1 MNRSDFPKLP
11 QKEGEELRIKITTFL
26 KKKQLLH
33 KNINR
38 KNPKKIKYLKNGQF
52 FKRKMDTCIVNFY
65 CWHIIPRGKT
75 KVNKILAKIGEVS
88 GKFTHFHESGL
99 AKPDVI

>member
-38 KNPKKIKYLKNGQF
+38 KNPKK
-52 FKRKMDTCIVNFY
+52 
-65 CWHIIPRGKT
+65 
-75 KVNKILAKIGEVS
+75 
-88 GKFTHFHESGL
+88 
-99 AKPDVI
+99 